1 MEKTGKNQNGEY
13 YTIDLLQI
21 ARALWRHIWIVI
33 MAAVIGA
40 SAGFSYAYFLIAPT
54 YSSSIMLYVNNSTF
68 SLGST
73 NVSIS
78 SSQIM
83 AAQSLVNTYTEIL
96 NNRTTYERVIQK
108 SGVDYTP
115 SQLAGMVTAGPSHE
129 TEIMKV
135 TVVSTDPYEAATIAN
150 CIAEVLPVRI
160 AEIIDGASMEVV
172 DTAVPNLHKIAPNI
186 TKYAIIGLLLGALGA
201 SGVIAVFVLM
211 DDTIQDE
218 EYILQSYDYPVL
230 AKLPDLLGE
239 SSKRHG
245 YKYYSKKH
253 YGYYYQ
259 NSYESSRNQNN
270 HEK

>member
-1 MEKTGKNQNGEY
+1 M
-13 YTIDLLQI
+13 
-21 ARALWRHIWIVI
+21 
-33 MAAVIGA
+33 
-40 SAGFSYAYFLIAPT
+40 
-54 YSSSIMLYVNNSTF
+54 
-68 SLGST
+68 
-73 NVSIS
+73 
-78 SSQIM
+78 
-83 AAQSLVNTYTEIL
+83 VNTYTEIL

-108 SGVDYTP
+108 SGVNYTP
-115 SQLAGMVTAGPSHE
+115 AQLAGMVTAGPSNE

-135 TVVSTDPYEAATIAN
+135 TVVSTDPYEAAEIAN

-160 AEIIDGASMEVV
+160 AEIIDGATMEVV
-172 DTAVPNLHKIAPNI
+172 DTAVPNLHKIAPSI
-186 TKYAIIGLLLGALGA
+186 TKYAIIGLILGALGA

-259 NSYESSRNQNN
+259 NSYESSRNQNKN
-270 HEK
+270 EK